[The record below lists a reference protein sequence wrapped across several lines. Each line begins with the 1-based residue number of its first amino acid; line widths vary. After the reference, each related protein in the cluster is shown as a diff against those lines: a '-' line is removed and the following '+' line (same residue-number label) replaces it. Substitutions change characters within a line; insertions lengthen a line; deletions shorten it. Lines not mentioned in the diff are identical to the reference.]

1 MKETINFKENQE
13 RIRKRYQ
20 AKKLELKKQERKEW
34 ILFIFIATFILVTSM
49 TLLYKLNTENL
60 NRCMSKGYSEQTCL
74 RNI

>member
-13 RIRKRYQ
+13 RIRERYQ
-20 AKKLELKKQERKEW
+20 AKKIALKKQERKEW
-34 ILFIFIATFILVTSM
+34 ILFIFIATFILITSM

-60 NRCMSKGYSEQTCL
+60 NRCMSRGYSEQICL

>member
-13 RIRKRYQ
+13 RIRERYQ
-20 AKKLELKKQERKEW
+20 VKKIALKKQERKEW
-34 ILFIFIATFILVTSM
+34 ILFIFIATFILATSM

-74 RNI
+74 KNI

>member
-13 RIRKRYQ
+13 RIRERYQ
-20 AKKLELKKQERKEW
+20 AKKIALKKQERKEW

>member
-13 RIRKRYQ
+13 RIRERYQ
-20 AKKLELKKQERKEW
+20 AKKLALKKQERKEW
-34 ILFIFIATFILVTSM
+34 ILFIFIATFILATSM

-60 NRCMSKGYSEQTCL
+60 NRCMSRGYSEQICL

>member
-13 RIRKRYQ
+13 RIRERYQ
-20 AKKLELKKQERKEW
+20 AKKIALKKQERKEW

-49 TLLYKLNTENL
+49 TLLCELNKENL

>member
-13 RIRKRYQ
+13 RIRERYQ
-20 AKKLELKKQERKEW
+20 AKKLALKKQERKEW
-34 ILFIFIATFILVTSM
+34 ILFMFIAAFILITSM

-60 NRCMSKGYSEQTCL
+60 NRCMSKGYSEQICL

>member
-13 RIRKRYQ
+13 KIRERYQ
-20 AKKLELKKQERKEW
+20 AKKIALKKQERKEW
-34 ILFIFIATFILVTSM
+34 ILFIFIATFILITSM

>member
-13 RIRKRYQ
+13 RIRERYQ
-20 AKKLELKKQERKEW
+20 AKKIALKKQERKEW

-60 NRCMSKGYSEQTCL
+60 NRCMSRGYSEQICL

>member
-13 RIRKRYQ
+13 RIRERYQ
-20 AKKLELKKQERKEW
+20 AKKLALKKQERKEW
-34 ILFIFIATFILVTSM
+34 ILFIFIAIFILVTSM

-60 NRCMSKGYSEQTCL
+60 NRCMLKGYSEQTCL

>member
-13 RIRKRYQ
+13 RIRERYQ
-20 AKKLELKKQERKEW
+20 AKKIALKKQERKEW

-60 NRCMSKGYSEQTCL
+60 NRCMSRGYSEQTCL

>member
-20 AKKLELKKQERKEW
+20 AKKIALKKQERKEW
-34 ILFIFIATFILVTSM
+34 ILFIFIATFILITSM